1 MFFYIFHQ
9 INHNIR
15 YLDDS
20 EGAVNTRTLILGG
33 IAYIIIHA
41 IISTPGSSLYFYKDY
56 LWYFFLLDCCVMA
69 VHYKLYFGRSILKEF
84 NDYETD
90 EYDMKNHKYKKQK
103 NNKTILKVIQDVN
116 IKEDNN
122 KSISKVIQDVNILSE
137 VNKTINEIKE
147 ENIEE
152 KSSSKKSSE
161 NKNNID

>member
-33 IAYIIIHA
+33 IAYIITHA

-69 VHYKLYFGRSILKEF
+69 VHYKLYFGRSILKEL
-84 NDYETD
+84 NSYETD
-90 EYDMKNHKYKKQK
+90 EYNEKEHKYKKETDK
-103 NNKTILKVIQDVN
+103 NISEIIQDNN
-116 IKEDNN
+116 IKEEN
-122 KSISKVIQDVNILSE
+122 
-137 VNKTINEIKE
+137 NKTINEIKE

-152 KSSSKKSSE
+152 KSSKSSSKKISE
-161 NKNNID
+161 K

>member
-33 IAYIIIHA
+33 IAYIITHA
-41 IISTPGSSLYFYKDY
+41 IISTPDSSLYFYKDY

-69 VHYKLYFGRSILKEF
+69 VHYKLYFGRSILKEL
-84 NDYETD
+84 NSYETD
-90 EYDMKNHKYKKQK
+90 EYDEKEHKYKNKKSLKQE
-103 NNKTILKVIQDVN
+103 NI
-116 IKEDNN
+116 IKEKN
-122 KSISKVIQDVNILSE
+122 V
-137 VNKTINEIKE
+137 IKE
-147 ENIEE
+147 ENIVKQENDNIIQEE
-152 KSSSKKSSE
+152 KSVKSSSKKSSE